1 MQSKFIENEIKYTG
15 SELAPHWIYKNFSI
29 QSDAIV
35 GFCGECDVKITEMVD
50 IEDVLDN
57 TPIYSRKMLH
67 FIIEHFNM
75 NLPEGVV
82 RQRLFINIIREKILE
97 HLPKNAE
104 ILRYGDDLFYDG
116 KKLSVSIAAKSIN
129 SVLIHT
135 GLNIISEGAAIEA
148 SGLSTDMDLQNIH
161 GLGKDIIEAYV
172 KECDD
177 IILATTK
184 VKGVL

>member
-1 MQSKFIENEIKYTG
+1 MQSKFIEKEIKYTG
-15 SELAPHWIYKNFSI
+15 SELAPHWIYKNFNL

-35 GFCGECDVKITEMVD
+35 AFCGECDVKITEMVD

-75 NLPEGVV
+75 NLVEGVV

-97 HLPKNAE
+97 YLPKGSE
-104 ILRYGDDLFYDG
+104 IIRYGDDLFFDG

-135 GLNIISEGAAIEA
+135 GLNIISEGAAIDA
-148 SGLSTDMDLQNIH
+148 SGLTTNMGLQNIH
-161 GLGKDIIEAYV
+161 GLGKDIIESYA
-172 KECDD
+172 KECDNM
-177 IILATTK
+177 ILASTK
-184 VKGVL
+184 VRGVL